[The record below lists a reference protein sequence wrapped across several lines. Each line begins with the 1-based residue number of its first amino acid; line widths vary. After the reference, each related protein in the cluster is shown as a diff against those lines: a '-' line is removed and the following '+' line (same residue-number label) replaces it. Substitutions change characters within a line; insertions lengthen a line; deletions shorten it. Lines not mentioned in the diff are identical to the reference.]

1 MKEKR
6 MITILLA
13 EAAICIFFCIL
24 QQIFPGMFTGL
35 FAFPFEQVGAS
46 LRALSL
52 SGAVGNVFAII
63 FYILFSLIPAAIYL
77 LLKKTGRD
85 TKADLFLLP
94 LSVFLFVINYYMINP
109 GLLFTDTL
117 EAGKWSLGITF
128 YSFLLCYLI
137 VQILLKYRNADK
149 KTLERGLQLLL
160 GLLTMVFTYAI
171 AGQELNQLLTSISS
185 LQEENSLTCV
195 FLILH
200 YLVTILPY
208 ALDIAVIF
216 YARRLLK
223 ALEVNPYLEE
233 TAQLAETLGKIC
245 VLTLM
250 TSILA
255 EGIFNF
261 LQIIF
266 QSSLVSQNYVISIPV
281 FSLIFVLAMLLFAR
295 YVREIQKLKQDNDL
309 FI

>member
-1 MKEKR
+1 
-6 MITILLA
+6 
-13 EAAICIFFCIL
+13 
-24 QQIFPGMFTGL
+24 
-35 FAFPFEQVGAS
+35 
-46 LRALSL
+46 
-52 SGAVGNVFAII
+52 
-63 FYILFSLIPAAIYL
+63 
-77 LLKKTGRD
+77 
-85 TKADLFLLP
+85 
-94 LSVFLFVINYYMINP
+94 MINP

-137 VQILLKYRNADK
+137 VRILLKYRNADK

-160 GLLTMVFTYAI
+160 GLLTMVFAYAI

-208 ALDIAVIF
+208 ALDIA
-216 YARRLLK
+216 
-223 ALEVNPYLEE
+223 VNPYLEE

>member
-1 MKEKR
+1 MH
-6 MITILLA
+6 
-13 EAAICIFFCIL
+13 
-24 QQIFPGMFTGL
+24 
-35 FAFPFEQVGAS
+35 
-46 LRALSL
+46 
-52 SGAVGNVFAII
+52 
-63 FYILFSLIPAAIYL
+63 
-77 LLKKTGRD
+77 
-85 TKADLFLLP
+85 
-94 LSVFLFVINYYMINP
+94 
-109 GLLFTDTL
+109 
-117 EAGKWSLGITF
+117 W
-128 YSFLLCYLI
+128 
-137 VQILLKYRNADK
+137 
-149 KTLERGLQLLL
+149 
-160 GLLTMVFTYAI
+160 
-171 AGQELNQLLTSISS
+171 
-185 LQEENSLTCV
+185 
-195 FLILH
+195 
-200 YLVTILPY
+200 
-208 ALDIAVIF
+208 IF